1 MENLKTIDIFQRLEN
16 RQFNSNQI
24 AIKLEQEG
32 YIKRLDANY
41 VSPAGVTKSDMIDK
55 LEKFKNCGSIAEIS
69 RYADGKHIV
78 RNANYCGILG
88 CWHCGSRTE
97 RKRYKRLK
105 TKIDQATEKHKYAY
119 HVIFTIP
126 DGENVRERSIFLRES
141 LKRFRKL
148 RGGEYGAKV
157 TDGLFSQ
164 EIVEGRNS
172 RKFHTHTHSILW
184 TDEQLDFNTYDFQSD
199 QGKALIEKYGYGKI
213 PKSKLEDIAPLKIS
227 TPDGWNLKGEYV
239 TGKKIPASKIVQQWH
254 KATRQ
259 QSYNIKVKLISSQ
272 TQYKK
277 ALTEVIK
284 YATKI
289 NENAPTRAAQIISD
303 CAGLR
308 FFSTVRGLR
317 FNRKAGELPPEPV
330 LREDAPEEILNLR
343 WNNKDKRYEYWQASE
358 PLQGSQRDK
367 IRSTYQAETARELAE
382 YRRQRNETI
391 KNPPTGIPLY
401 LALDGLKIR
410 MRQRVKII
418 WQRYEKLFWQPYREI
433 KIIERLKEATANY
446 YSLLSLAWYSGI
458 DEPAPA

>member
-1 MENLKTIDIFQRLEN
+1 MENIQTTDIFTRLEN

-32 YIKRLDANY
+32 YIKRLDVAY
-41 VSPAGVTKSDMIDK
+41 VSPAGITKSDMIEK

-105 TKIDQATEKHKYAY
+105 SKIDQATEKYKYAY

-141 LKRFRKL
+141 LKRFRKI
-148 RGGEYGAKV
+148 RNGEYTGKV
-157 TDGLFSQ
+157 TAGLFSQ
-164 EIVEGRNS
+164 EIIEGKYS

-184 TDEQLDFNTYDFQSD
+184 TDQQLDFNTYDFTSD
-199 QGKALIEKYGYGKI
+199 QGKALIEKYGFGKI
-213 PKSKLEDIAPLKIS
+213 PKSELENIAPLKIS
-227 TPDGWNLKGEYV
+227 TPDG
-239 TGKKIPASKIVQQWH
+239 KKIPASKIVLEWH

-259 QSYNIKVKLISSQ
+259 ESYNIKVKLISSQ

-303 CAGLR
+303 CHGLR
-308 FFSTVRGLR
+308 FFSTVRNLR

-330 LREDAPEEILNLR
+330 LREDTPEEILNLR
-343 WNNKDKRYEYWQASE
+343 WNNKEKKYEYWQSDT
-358 PLQGSQRDK
+358 PINGNRRDK
-367 IRSTYQAETARELAE
+367 IRSIYQAETARELAE
-382 YRRQRNETI
+382 YRKERNAII
-391 KNPPTGIPLY
+391 KNPPGNVPLY
-401 LALDGLKIR
+401 IYLDNCKEK
-410 MRQRVKII
+410 MRKKVKVI

-433 KIIERLKEATANY
+433 RTIQRLKEAAANY
-446 YSLLSLAWYSGI
+446 YSALSLEWYQDI
-458 DEPAPA
+458 DNQPVFS